1 MRYGYRRQEGG
12 FVLLIVMVAVL
23 LVVGISALAIRQSLN
38 DARLS
43 FTTGKA
49 NELFVAADAPLA
61 MVKDGQILTVDQ
73 GMLDKL
79 ISYHQNL
86 PSDDNLVIAHL
97 CYDLALGRGNFVP
110 SRMVI
115 APASMTCQD
124 NQVLLWLSLRADTGD
139 ADDFSHVPSGVPLDD
154 LQMVDG
160 VDLTNYHLTMHAFAA
175 ERQTGASC
183 TGEPMQVKRCLTD
196 EGVMHQMLVQEFYY
210 GYE

>member
-12 FVLLIVMVAVL
+12 FVLLIVLVAVL

-43 FTTGKA
+43 FTTVKA

-61 MVKDGQILTVDQ
+61 MVKDGWILTVDQ

>member
-12 FVLLIVMVAVL
+12 FVLLIVLVAVL

-61 MVKDGQILTVDQ
+61 MVKDGWILTVDQ

-139 ADDFSHVPSGVPLDD
+139 TDDFSHVPSGVPLDD

>member
-12 FVLLIVMVAVL
+12 FVLLIVLVAVL

-61 MVKDGQILTVDQ
+61 MVKDGWILTVDQ

-124 NQVLLWLSLRADTGD
+124 NQVLLWLSLRAGTGD

-175 ERQTGASC
+175 ERQIGASC

>member
-12 FVLLIVMVAVL
+12 FVLLIVLVAVL

-61 MVKDGQILTVDQ
+61 MVKDGWILTVDQ

-124 NQVLLWLSLRADTGD
+124 NQVLLWLSLRASTGD

-175 ERQTGASC
+175 ERQIGASC

>member
-12 FVLLIVMVAVL
+12 FVLLIVLVAVL

-61 MVKDGQILTVDQ
+61 MVKDGWILTVDQ

>member
-12 FVLLIVMVAVL
+12 FVLLIVLVAVL

-43 FTTGKA
+43 FATGKA

-61 MVKDGQILTVDQ
+61 MVKDGWILTVDQ